1 MKASLYVGILAV
13 ACLTLAATANAG
25 DYIVVLKDGVH
36 AGAVMNPTAAAAAR
50 RAVQAA
56 AKRHRAVPAF
66 VYAHALRG
74 YAATLSDAAL
84 ARAQADPAVAFVA
97 EDREVS
103 LPEPVGNIIA
113 AKKTPGG
120 FPLPNQIT
128 PFGVVRVGGKLS
140 PTAKIDGID
149 ERVNV
154 DIAILD
160 TGVQRDHPDLNV
172 VGGLDC
178 NKKGGA
184 FADLDGHG
192 THVAGIAAAIDN
204 AFGVVGVAPG
214 ARIWAV
220 KVLGDNGKGKLSSLL
235 CGVDWVTANS
245 SLIDVANASVIAK
258 GADDGN
264 CGQTN
269 RDPLHG
275 AICAAVANGVTI
287 VVAAGNDSADVA
299 DFVPTGYDEVTTVA
313 AIADYNGQPGGGAA
327 PLPDCLDETDDTMA
341 FFSNFGQDVDM
352 AAPGVCI
359 TSTFLGSSYWTMH
372 GTSMASP
379 NVAGAAALYKAN
391 NPTAS
396 PADVKAA
403 LIANWEPGPIPED
416 PDTFSEGVVNVSTF

>member
-1 MKASLYVGILAV
+1 VPNTALVGIALCLGLLATSAPAV
-13 ACLTLAATANAG
+13 GAG
-25 DYIVVLKDGVH
+25 DYIVVLKE
-36 AGAVMNPTAAAAAR
+36 GASPTRAAR
-50 RAVQAA
+50 RHGAA
-56 AKRHRAVPAF
+56 PTHIYK
-66 VYAHALRG
+66 YALRG
-74 YAATLSDAAL
+74 YVATLDEAAL

-103 LPEPVGNIIA
+103 LPEPVGNIIG

-120 FPLPNQIT
+120 FPLPNQFI
-128 PFGVVRVGGKLS
+128 PRGIRRVGALS
-140 PTAKIDGID
+140 SLTAKIDGID

-154 DIAILD
+154 DIATLD

-172 VGGLDC
+172 IGGVDC
-178 NKKGGA
+178 HKKGGT

-220 KVLGDNGKGKLSSLL
+220 KVLGDKGKGKLSSLL
-235 CGVDWVTANS
+235 CGAEWVTANA
-245 SLIDVANASVIAK
+245 SLIDVANMSVIAK

-269 RDPLHG
+269 RDPLHS

-299 DFVPTGYDEVTTVA
+299 DFVPAGYDEVITVS
-313 AIADYNGQPGGGAA
+313 AIADNNGQPGGGA
-327 PLPDCLDETDDTMA
+327 PPDPDCFNAIDDTMA
-341 FFSNFGQDVDM
+341 FFSNFGQDIDI

-359 TSTFLGSSYWTMH
+359 TSTFPGSSYLTMS

-379 NVAGAAALYKAN
+379 SVAGAVALYKAN
-391 NPTAS
+391 HPAAS
-396 PADVKAA
+396 PAEVKAA
-403 LIANWEPGPIPED
+403 LIAAWEPGPIPGD
-416 PDTFSEGVVNVSTF
+416 PDSFPEGVVNVSTF